1 MSIRQS
7 RTAPLSAED
16 RSSPLADRFF
26 PVDCDVRL
34 RVEPA
39 REAGEAG
46 PDFLGGESGMAG
58 LTRAWDGSGTTLGP
72 VRRWPASLKAVVGLM
87 LSSKLPMYIACGPEL
102 ALLYNDACARLLG
115 SRHPAALGRSIAHVW
130 ADAWNQLRPAVE
142 LALEGRASFGK
153 DVALISRRGR
163 SRPDIRYYTH
173 ATSPIFDDSHR
184 VAGVFCVCR
193 ETTAAFVERQA
204 SRLETERLRI
214 LISEAPSFMAVLQG
228 PDHVVEV
235 ANAAYLRIVGRKH
248 LVGRPIRE
256 ALSGLDDQGL
266 FDTLDRVFSTG
277 EPVVGKRALVRWC
290 PAKAGPPTRTF
301 LDFVC
306 QPLRDAAG
314 QVTGI
319 FLEGNDVTE
328 AALAD
333 ERRIES
339 ERFARAT
346 IDALAERVA
355 VVDATGRISAVNKA
369 WREFGLASGADP
381 GTILEGSNYLDVCD
395 SAMRAGLHEAGLVAD
410 LIRQV
415 ASGIRLIASF
425 DYPCPSPSAELWFS
439 AKITR
444 FAGDGPVHLVISHQD
459 ITERRRID
467 QKIAF
472 LATHDPLTGL
482 PNRALFSERA
492 SQSIARSRETG
503 IGLALLFIDLEQ
515 FKRLNDA
522 QGHMVGDAAL
532 VAVAA
537 ELRALIGVD
546 DTVAR
551 IGGDEF
557 VVILTGQDDA
567 ARAATRFATDI
578 KTRLGRPLHIPDRDV
593 SLTASVGISLFPAD
607 GDSVG
612 ELLRHADA
620 AMYVAK
626 SGGRNDFVF
635 FSPEMGVAAAERL
648 DLENHLA
655 RALALG
661 QLDLHYQP
669 QVKLASG
676 TTVGVEA
683 LLRWRHPNW
692 GLVPPATFIP
702 IAEESGLILAIGEWV
717 LRSACAQNKAW
728 QEAGLPRLP
737 VAVNISPAQ
746 LRQAGFVESVSRVL
760 AETRLDPGYLELE
773 ITESMVMSRTESM
786 VGRLKAL
793 RALGVLLSIDDFG
806 TGYSNLGYLTA
817 FPLDRLKIDQ
827 SFIRGLPSDPNGSSI
842 VGAIVAMGRSL
853 GLRIMAEGVE
863 TAEQV
868 DFLRGIGCDD
878 AQGFLYGRPT
888 DAAEFERLLREGAS
902 HSLAA

>member
-1 MSIRQS
+1 MSIGHSWTAPPSVEGRSS
-7 RTAPLSAED
+7 RTSD
-16 RSSPLADRFF
+16 RLF
-26 PVDCDVRL
+26 PVDRDFRH
-34 RVEPA
+34 RAEPA
-39 REAGEAG
+39 HEARETG
-46 PDFLGGESGMAG
+46 PDFLAGESEMADR
-58 LTRAWDGSGTTLGP
+58 TRAWNGSGTTLGP
-72 VRRWPASLKAVVGLM
+72 VQRWPASLKAVVGLM

-115 SRHPAALGRSIAHVW
+115 SRHPAALGQSIAHVW
-130 ADAWNQLRPAVE
+130 DDAWLQLRPIVE
-142 LALEGRASFGK
+142 RALEGRASFGK
-153 DVALISRRGR
+153 DVSLISHRDR
-163 SRPDIRYYTH
+163 SSPEVRYYTH
-173 ATSPIFDDSHR
+173 AASPLFDDSHR
-184 VAGVFCVCR
+184 VAGVFCACR
-193 ETTAAFVERQA
+193 ETTAEVAERQA

-214 LISEAPSFMAVLQG
+214 LISQAPSFMAVLRG
-228 PDHVVEV
+228 PDHVFEV
-235 ANAAYLRIVGRKH
+235 ANAAYLRIVGREH
-248 LVGRPIRE
+248 LVGRSIRE
-256 ALSGLDDQGL
+256 GLPGLDDQGL

-277 EPVVGKRALVRWC
+277 EPVVEKRALVRWC
-290 PAKAGPPTRTF
+290 PATAGPPTRTF

-314 QVTGI
+314 QVTGL

-333 ERRIES
+333 ERRTES

-346 IDALAERVA
+346 IDALADRVA

-381 GTILEGSNYLDVCD
+381 DAILEGSNYLDVCD
-395 SAMRAGLHEAGLVAD
+395 SAVKAGLHEAGLVAN
-410 LIRQV
+410 LVREV
-415 ASGIRLIASF
+415 ASGTRSIASF
-425 DYPCPSPSAELWFS
+425 DYPCPSPSEERWFS

-444 FAGDGPVHLVISHQD
+444 FAGDGPVHLVISHED
-459 ITERRRID
+459 ITERRRSD

-472 LATHDPLTGL
+472 LATHDSLTGL

-492 SQSIARSRETG
+492 SRSIARSRETG

-537 ELRALIGVD
+537 ELRARIGVD

-578 KTRLGRPLHIPDRDV
+578 KARLGRPLHVPDRDV
-593 SLTASVGISLFPAD
+593 SLTASVGISLFPAH

-626 SGGRNDFVF
+626 SRGRNDFVF

-661 QLDLHYQP
+661 QLELHYQP
-669 QVKLASG
+669 QVGLASG

-683 LLRWRHPNW
+683 LLRWRHPSW

-717 LRSACAQNKAW
+717 LRTACAQNKSW

-746 LRQAGFVESVSRVL
+746 LRQAGFVESVSRVM
-760 AETRLDPGYLELE
+760 AETGLDPRYLELE
-773 ITESMVMSRTESM
+773 ITESMVTSRTESM
-786 VGRLKAL
+786 VARLKAL

-817 FPLDRLKIDQ
+817 FALDRLKIDQ
-827 SFIRGLPSDPNGSSI
+827 SFIRDLPSDPNASSI
-842 VGAIVAMGRSL
+842 VGAIMAMGRSL

-863 TAEQV
+863 TAEQA

-888 DAAEFERLLREGAS
+888 DAEEFERLLRDGAIR
-902 HSLAA
+902 SLAA